1 MATWAKQA
9 SKLGSHKAQTS
20 TSSVLRLS
28 WREEKKPTRARE
40 QDYRFNDR
48 MFMSCT
54 MFILIG
60 AYYIIAIRFAYA
72 WYCLLNLSR

>member
-1 MATWAKQA
+1 ME
-9 SKLGSHKAQTS
+9 
-20 TSSVLRLS
+20 R
-28 WREEKKPTRARE
+28 RKKHTRARE

-48 MFMSCT
+48 MFVSCT

-60 AYYIIAIRFAYA
+60 TYYIIAIRFAYA